1 MCKTTMRAYIC
12 LSDLACFCFFFFFS
26 IIIEANY
33 KKKKEVQKNN
43 ITKTEGFIT
52 KNDLLS
58 PFIHSYVAQLFLIP
72 SKGLTEKS

>member
-1 MCKTTMRAYIC
+1 MQDHY
-12 LSDLACFCFFFFFS
+12 ACIYMFIWSGLFLFFFFFS